1 MILCIESAT
10 KNCSVSMSTDHG
22 VIHREA
28 HAEKYI
34 HAETLH
40 TFIKEVL
47 EEADAKPTAI
57 AVSMGPGSYTG
68 LRIGVAAAKGLSFS
82 WDIPLI
88 GIPTLDH
95 MASHMAELHPRFE
108 HYLPMIDARRMEVFT
123 RVYDSSGK
131 PLTEVEA
138 HILEASSFKDLAGS
152 ILVFGDGASK
162 SKEMLKSERF
172 TFIEDYLPTARGMQ
186 SIALERQHASAFEDV
201 AYFEPFYLKDFIAGK
216 PRPLL

>member
-10 KNCSVSMSTDHG
+10 KNCSVSFFSDEDSL
-22 VIHREA
+22 HREQS
-28 HAEKYI
+28 AEKYI

-40 TFIKEVL
+40 RFIDEVIQ
-47 EEADAKPTAI
+47 EAGTKPQAI

-95 MASHMAELHPRFE
+95 MAKHMSELHPGYA
-108 HYLPMIDARRMEVFT
+108 HYIPMIDARRMEVFT
-123 RVYDSSGK
+123 RVYNSEGE
-131 PLTEVEA
+131 PITEVEA
-138 HILEASSFKDLAGS
+138 HILEESSFSDLKGS
-152 ILVFGDGASK
+152 AFVFGDGAEK
-162 SKEMLKSERF
+162 SKEVLQGNFEF
-172 TFIEDYLPTARGMQ
+172 DVDYLPTAKGMQ
-186 SIALERQHASAFEDV
+186 TIASKRLAEKSFEDV
-201 AYFEPFYLKDFIAGK
+201 AYFEPFYLKEFIAGK

>member
-10 KNCSVSMSTDHG
+10 KNCSVSLFSDAG
-22 VIHREA
+22 SYHREQS
-28 HAEKYI
+28 AEKYI

-40 TFIKEVL
+40 HFIDEVL
-47 EEADAKPTAI
+47 KEADSKPQAV

-82 WDIPLI
+82 WDVPLI

-95 MASHMAELHPRFE
+95 MAKHMSEVRPGFD
-108 HYLPMIDARRMEVFT
+108 YYIPMIDARRMEVFT
-123 RVYDSSGK
+123 CVYNSNGE

-138 HILEASSFKDLAGS
+138 HILDESSFKDFKGS
-152 ILVFGDGASK
+152 ACVFGDGAEK
-162 SKEMLKSERF
+162 SKEVLQGSFEF
-172 TFIEDYLPTARGMQ
+172 EVDYLPTAKGMK
-186 SIALERQHASAFEDV
+186 SIATQKFAEKAFEDV
-201 AYFEPFYLKDFIAGK
+201 AYFEPFYLKEFIAGK